1 MVAARVSPT
10 CFPVAA
16 GVMGR
21 GAMMVLT
28 VLALKLTSHARVSI
42 GRNVVCSCFSASIFC
57 IIELRCGIF
66 ELRAAKSL
74 IALPREDTWGCA
86 ASHVPS
92 TLVSCIR

>member
-42 GRNVVCSCFSASIFC
+42 GRNVVCSCFSCDEVRVVQGGA
-57 IIELRCGIF
+57 G
-66 ELRAAKSL
+66 RALQCLQEFQAMHQPCQL
-74 IALPREDTWGCA
+74 LFF
-86 ASHVPS
+86 VY
-92 TLVSCIR
+92 